1 MKIKL
6 FGFLKTNRQGI
17 ALISVLGLVTL
28 ATILIMALFTVSDAE
43 FKASKVYADGNQARQ
58 FADMAVNL
66 VTSQIQSAATG
77 AGTGLSPTIW
87 ASQPGAVRVYNSAGG
102 FVRGRKLYSSDQMVV
117 TTGGVVG
124 ETLMANDFPPSTWN
138 EQSAEW
144 ANLNPTITSVNS
156 GAPGAAVSTYYPII
170 DPAASVAANGNLP
183 VEGFSYT
190 AAGASGGSLSGV
202 TYPTGGAPA
211 SLPMPVKWLYVL
223 KDGSVGTVTQA
234 PGSPAASWTPA
245 GAVVP
250 TEDNPIIGRVAFWTD
265 DESCKININTA
276 GEPSY
281 YSVPTF
287 FHEREAGW
295 ASRPPATFEYQRFPG
310 HPATIALSSVLY
322 PNPTHAPTLY
332 NGDSYPLYLPAYLQL
347 KNAIY
352 NLTPKLGMGGSQD
365 GTLAFDVDDFQSS
378 KTDDY
383 TVLARNRIES
393 MREHL
398 YTSVDE
404 WIYDKI
410 AVNDGR
416 RQQVNISYGSG
427 TELVDEKTILRAR
440 PFLTAQSRA
449 SELNM
454 FGLPRVA
461 IWPVADESLGRN
473 YRTGFDDTITDTA
486 GLGRR
491 TAAVN
496 PNSYIFRRRD
506 SQSAIVDIGN
516 SGIASVG
523 LQRNAELM
531 NYLDKLLGATMP
543 GGGSFNIKYGVQ
555 DSRQILVQIFD
566 YIRCTNLYDAYLD
579 EKYVTQRGRDYLDDG
594 INDGSNSFANGAT
607 KYAGSGL
614 QRDVKLWNDTPKQG
628 SYYTYTAPR
637 FDTVRRVGD
646 LTQQPE
652 NQQLA
657 NLFNKG
663 NPEERVTVG
672 AYPGHGQVR
681 PIEWQVGGMTYKGFG
696 RFPTISEVALQFIC
710 TGDGYTGTQANPD
723 PGAHQVTVNGN
734 LIRSGGKTAQR
745 LDPEIPWETG
755 GQRHPLVDGRKPDGS
770 PRYAYWYSNI
780 PPYPSRDVFTKKW
793 GCDFNAPESSLR
805 HPRNHPGWDPANW
818 NVTLE
823 VDPIMGG
830 IPLEE
835 DEKRVQAAIQLELFI
850 PSVGYTKIAP
860 DFTIVL
866 DGTKLSGLQV
876 QDAKGNWN
884 SLFSTTGDLVV
895 QSTPAYWGSRMG
907 ERLTTGNVSPMGG
920 SYGSGPLMSGRQ
932 AKAIGPKMPKD
943 PNYSDAASSDI
954 HGAMLNYPLIS
965 NPFTVKRGRNARIKF
980 RVPNNPIKADIY
992 ASHDWQGTKD
1002 KKNATPVQS
1011 VMIQIPGAS
1020 SGAGNDGSHST
1031 PVPRLVV
1038 YSSDRRRVVS
1048 NGTLRE
1054 TEAIHAVRWWAF
1066 NFAGAVGR
1074 YIGRPQP
1081 GGGPTGMN
1089 YTGITDKTVAN
1100 DSDLGSGTWGRF
1112 HNQSRTVEGSYEE
1125 GRGQSQVPIS
1135 TRIYGYSPYGP
1146 YTGVK
1151 AKEENLADEDV
1162 VTGSPDKVHV
1172 YGYWGSDSVRS
1183 IIPRHGDYRILAAK
1197 KVVPAGIWQLHP
1209 VWQVNPEALFAHSLT
1224 GASSDAEIGYD
1235 PGLKRSPSG
1244 SSTTDIDVSLRLVP
1258 GAWYPT
1264 SQVPDTPL
1272 TSTAAAQSASR
1283 RDFDNA
1289 PGAMRDGAYINKAD
1303 DGNLSV
1309 AQFWYGTEKK
1319 FFQTRNAYFLDSF
1332 LQMPSKNAFFTPNRL
1347 LTGPGMF
1354 GSLPTGVFGSRASGD
1369 SNPTVDGVP
1378 WRTLLFR
1385 PDVNGHVGA
1394 LPPADHNILDLFWM
1408 PVVEPY
1414 AISDSFSTAGK
1425 VNMNFQMV
1433 PFSHITRATAMHAA
1447 MKGELITAVSA
1458 KDTNSLSAAKGPN
1471 NTLIYKTFQNSNTVP
1486 RTYWS
1491 ETQNRQWHRQINI
1504 NETISHMKRRLNSA
1518 VGVPASQQGLFRT
1531 ASQICEVHLIPNTT
1545 RGAEPPVV
1553 GLQGSALTSTMNTFW
1568 NENSITGD
1576 NTRERPY
1583 TNLYQKV
1590 TTRSNTFRVHF
1601 LAQTIRKA
1609 RSLAP
1614 NQVDERFDNV
1624 TAEYRGS
1631 SLLERFLD
1639 FTNKTSADYPNYG
1652 ALPSPFSAP
1661 SLESQYRYRVLET
1674 KQFLP

>member
-1 MKIKL
+1 
-6 FGFLKTNRQGI
+6 
-17 ALISVLGLVTL
+17 
-28 ATILIMALFTVSDAE
+28 
-43 FKASKVYADGNQARQ
+43 
-58 FADMAVNL
+58 
-66 VTSQIQSAATG
+66 
-77 AGTGLSPTIW
+77 
-87 ASQPGAVRVYNSAGG
+87 
-102 FVRGRKLYSSDQMVV
+102 
-117 TTGGVVG
+117 
-124 ETLMANDFPPSTWN
+124 
-138 EQSAEW
+138 
-144 ANLNPTITSVNS
+144 
-156 GAPGAAVSTYYPII
+156 
-170 DPAASVAANGNLP
+170 
-183 VEGFSYT
+183 
-190 AAGASGGSLSGV
+190 
-202 TYPTGGAPA
+202 
-211 SLPMPVKWLYVL
+211 
-223 KDGSVGTVTQA
+223 
-234 PGSPAASWTPA
+234 
-245 GAVVP
+245 
-250 TEDNPIIGRVAFWTD
+250 
-265 DESCKININTA
+265 
-276 GEPSY
+276 
-281 YSVPTF
+281 
-287 FHEREAGW
+287 
-295 ASRPPATFEYQRFPG
+295 
-310 HPATIALSSVLY
+310 
-322 PNPTHAPTLY
+322 
-332 NGDSYPLYLPAYLQL
+332 
-347 KNAIY
+347 
-352 NLTPKLGMGGSQD
+352 
-365 GTLAFDVDDFQSS
+365 
-378 KTDDY
+378 
-383 TVLARNRIES
+383 
-393 MREHL
+393 
-398 YTSVDE
+398 
-404 WIYDKI
+404 
-410 AVNDGR
+410 
-416 RQQVNISYGSG
+416 
-427 TELVDEKTILRAR
+427 
-440 PFLTAQSRA
+440 
-449 SELNM
+449 
-454 FGLPRVA
+454 
-461 IWPVADESLGRN
+461 
-473 YRTGFDDTITDTA
+473 
-486 GLGRR
+486 
-491 TAAVN
+491 
-496 PNSYIFRRRD
+496 
-506 SQSAIVDIGN
+506 
-516 SGIASVG
+516 
-523 LQRNAELM
+523 
-531 NYLDKLLGATMP
+531 
-543 GGGSFNIKYGVQ
+543 
-555 DSRQILVQIFD
+555 
-566 YIRCTNLYDAYLD
+566 
-579 EKYVTQRGRDYLDDG
+579 
-594 INDGSNSFANGAT
+594 
-607 KYAGSGL
+607 
-614 QRDVKLWNDTPKQG
+614 
-628 SYYTYTAPR
+628 
-637 FDTVRRVGD
+637 
-646 LTQQPE
+646 
-652 NQQLA
+652 
-657 NLFNKG
+657 
-663 NPEERVTVG
+663 
-672 AYPGHGQVR
+672 PGHGQVR
-681 PIEWQVGGMTYKGFG
+681 PIEWQVGKMTYKGFG

-710 TGDGYTGTQANPD
+710 TGDGYTGTDENPD
-723 PGAHQVTVNGN
+723 PGAYKINVNGTT
-734 LIRSGGKTAQR
+734 IRSGGKTAQR
-745 LDPEIPWETG
+745 LDPGLPWEAG
-755 GQRHPLVDGRKPDGS
+755 NMRHPLMENGK
-770 PRYAYWYSNI
+770 ALFWYSNI
-780 PPYPSRDVFTKKW
+780 PPFPGRKLFEEW
-793 GCDFNAPESSLR
+793 GCNFDVPENNPR
-805 HPRNHPGWDPANW
+805 HPSQHPGWNPFNW
-818 NVTLE
+818 NTTLDWNP
-823 VDPIMGG
+823 VDGG
-830 IPLEE
+830 IALKE

-850 PSVGYTKIAP
+850 PSVGYTKVAP

-866 DGTKLSGLQV
+866 NGSQLSGLQV
-876 QDAKGNWN
+876 QDGSGLWRAF
-884 SLFSTTGDLVV
+884 FSTTSDLVV

-907 ERLTTGNVSPMGG
+907 ERVTTGNVSPMGG
-920 SYGSGPLMSGRQ
+920 AYGSGPLMSGRQ
-932 AKAIGPKMPKD
+932 AKAIGKMPKD
-943 PNYSDAASSDI
+943 PNYTDTATSDVHS
-954 HGAMLNYPLIS
+954 AMLNYPLVS
-965 NPFTVKRGRNARIKF
+965 SPFTVKRGRNARIKF
-980 RVPNNPIKADIY
+980 RVPKNAIQADIY
-992 ASHDWQGTKD
+992 ASHEWGRA
-1002 KKNATPVQS
+1002 KNRTPVQS
-1011 VMIQIPGAS
+1011 VMIKIPEAA
-1020 SGAGNDGSHST
+1020 AGGDGTHST

-1038 YSSDRRRVVS
+1038 YSSDRRKVVS
-1048 NGTLRE
+1048 NGTVTE

-1074 YIGRPQP
+1074 YTGTPIA
-1081 GGGPTGMN
+1081 GGGAPL
-1089 YTGITDKTVAN
+1089 GIDYDGIRARVVEDDAPP
-1100 DSDLGSGTWGRF
+1100 LRSGTWGRF
-1112 HNQSRTVEGSYEE
+1112 HDQSRTSVGSFEE
-1125 GRGQSQVPIS
+1125 GRGVSSVPVS

-1151 AKEENLADEDV
+1151 AKEEDLANEDL
-1162 VTGSPDKVHV
+1162 VTGSPNKVHV

-1183 IIPRHGDYRILAAK
+1183 IIPRHGDYRILAARK
-1197 KVVPAGIWQLHP
+1197 EVPAEIWQLHP
-1209 VWQVNPEALFAHSLT
+1209 VWQVNPEALFAHNLT
-1224 GASSDAEIGYD
+1224 GSSSDGEVGFD
-1235 PGLKRSPSG
+1235 PGLKRNIAG
-1244 SSTTDIDVSLRLVP
+1244 TTTTEIDTSLRLVP